1 MHAFPCNACMY
12 ALACTE
18 TASKQCA
25 GRQAMSCVLREL
37 FRIIKSLI
45 ACYGCVQ
52 VRAFA
57 FAQGGLVAAT
67 RLHERLL
74 TAVVAAPAAFFDAT
88 PFGRVFNRFSSDVA
102 IVDDALPFI
111 LSAHPRTL
119 Q

>member
-1 MHAFPCNACMY
+1 MPHCM
-12 ALACTE
+12 LC
-18 TASKQCA
+18 
-25 GRQAMSCVLREL
+25 
-37 FRIIKSLI
+37 
-45 ACYGCVQ
+45 GCLQ

-74 TAVVAAPAAFFDAT
+74 AAVVAAPATFFDAT

-111 LSAHPRTL
+111 LSTHPPNPAL
-119 Q
+119 SPHG

>member
-1 MHAFPCNACMY
+1 MPSGQRSDLNRI
-12 ALACTE
+12 
-18 TASKQCA
+18 SKC
-25 GRQAMSCVLREL
+25 
-37 FRIIKSLI
+37 LI
-45 ACYGCVQ
+45 ECCGCVQ

-74 TAVVAAPAAFFDAT
+74 TAVAAAPAAFFDAT

-111 LSAHPRTL
+111 LSAYPQAL
-119 Q
+119 PVSPNV

>member
-1 MHAFPCNACMY
+1 MY
-12 ALACTE
+12 ALACSE
-18 TASKQCA
+18 TASKYHA
-25 GRQAMSCVLREL
+25 GRQVASWLLLEL
-37 FRIIKSLI
+37 HIKCQI
-45 ACYGCVQ
+45 ARCGYVQ

-74 TAVVAAPAAFFDAT
+74 AAVVAAPAAFFDAT

-111 LSAHPRTL
+111 LSAHPQYLCT
-119 Q
+119 